1 MQDLLEWTIKLLQ
14 PAIAPFLMVTGAIT
28 AWKKWGHLF
37 IEKKS
42 DRRKDTSD
50 WIERFLKI
58 QETSNRIMQS
68 IDSRLQHQNDMIEKS
83 LDVQSEIKHAISRVY
98 EKVIDHDAA

>member
-37 IEKKS
+37 IDKKS

-68 IDSRLQHQNDMIEKS
+68 IDSRLEHQNDLIEKS
-83 LDVQSEIKHAISRVY
+83 LEHQADLKHRISRIY
-98 EKVIDHDAA
+98 EKVVEHHAA